1 MDPPAEKQ
9 NVPSADQDLVRRI
22 RSGDLDAE
30 DELARRFQPGL
41 LAIARVR
48 LGVSF
53 AADLVQDTL
62 AVGLPNLRRGD
73 WKGIGPLAAYLAAI
87 LRRRILRLRSD
98 PTPVGTEDPGT
109 LPAEGVDPFA
119 AAERVETRARLRN
132 ALGGLSSSHREVV
145 LRHYF
150 EGQDVNEIARET
162 NVPRGTVL
170 SRLHHARA
178 KLAIALNRGDGL
190 AHYPRGGRKR

>member
-1 MDPPAEKQ
+1 VAVSWDEEI
-9 NVPSADQDLVRRI
+9 VRRI
-22 RSGDLDAE
+22 RAGDSQAE
-30 DELARRFQPGL
+30 EELVRRLQPGL

-48 LGVSF
+48 LGVDF
-53 AADLVQDTL
+53 AADLVQDAL
-62 AVGLPNLRRGD
+62 ALGLPNLRRGD
-73 WKGIGPLAAYLAAI
+73 WKGEGPLAAYLAAI

-98 PTPVGTEDPGT
+98 AAPAGTEDPGT

-119 AAERVETRARLRN
+119 AAERVETRARVRD
-132 ALGGLSSSHREVV
+132 ALGGLSARHLEVV

-150 EGQDVNEIARET
+150 EGQGVNEIARET

-178 KLAIALNRGDGL
+178 KLSSALNPGRGL
-190 AHYPRGGRKR
+190 AHYPPGGRKH